1 MVLSLV
7 LQMTTEHK
15 VGLFFVI
22 WDAPRTTGLSYIIS
36 SGFEPVDLDWY
47 FLILRLAK
55 MELW

>member
-1 MVLSLV
+1 
-7 LQMTTEHK
+7 MTTEHK